1 MGVLRSTKDTNT
13 SRVKLTLGNV
23 NQVQIESTNTAAM
36 ANSEKFCLRW
46 NDFERN
52 ISSAFRDIRDEKEF
66 FDVTIACEDEQL
78 QAHKVILSACSPF
91 FRSVLR
97 RNQPANNQQGTL
109 VLYLKGVTYRDMESV
124 LNFMYHGEVNVA
136 QDDLNSFLAVAEELR
151 VKGLTQSTSGGSD
164 ASNTSTLPPKSS
176 SLPSRRRPSEDP
188 HHQAPSSNA
197 PSSYSSSP
205 SGAPPI
211 KPPRPPPPPAPR
223 APVVAAQQAVVEEDD
238 EIQEYVPVKSEPAA
252 QQQEMYED
260 PSQGATAGGG
270 MMMTTE
276 DSMQYDESY
285 GAYEEGYDEGAYYQE
300 GGQKAGGGAGR
311 NNWCEVC
318 DKTVVNFRRHMRD
331 VHNNTEVQCEVCQKV
346 FKNENSCKK
355 HMRVLHNVYQSV

>member
-1 MGVLRSTKDTNT
+1 MVVNLEGVFGENKKMS
-13 SRVKLTLGNV
+13 
-23 NQVQIESTNTAAM
+23 
-36 ANSEKFCLRW
+36 SEKFCLRW

-52 ISSAFRDIRDEKEF
+52 ISSAFKDIREDKEF

-91 FRSVLR
+91 FKNVLR
-97 RNQPANNQQGTL
+97 RNHHQHPL
-109 VLYLKGVTYRDMESV
+109 LYLKGVSYRDMEAV

-136 QDDLNSFLAVAEELR
+136 QDDLNSFLQVAEELR

-164 ASNTSTLPPKSS
+164 ASNTSTLPTKST

-188 HHQAPSSNA
+188 HQAPSSNA
-197 PSSYSSSP
+197 PPSYSSP
-205 SGAPPI
+205 SAPPI
-211 KPPRPPPPPAPR
+211 KRPRPPPPSAPR
-223 APVVAAQQAVVEEDD
+223 APVVAQQAVEEDD

-260 PSQGATAGGG
+260 PSQGAAAGGG

-300 GGQKAGGGAGR
+300 GGQEAAGGAGDRAQCKFCGKWLHKRGLKRHVKDVHENEVR
-311 NNWCEVC
+311 N
-318 DKTVVNFRRHMRD
+318 KGVNF
-331 VHNNTEVQCEVCQKV
+331 VA
-346 FKNENSCKK
+346 S
-355 HMRVLHNVYQSV
+355 

>member
-1 MGVLRSTKDTNT
+1 
-13 SRVKLTLGNV
+13 
-23 NQVQIESTNTAAM
+23 M

-97 RNQPANNQQGTL
+97 RNQPAHQQGSL

-164 ASNTSTLPPKSS
+164 ASNTSTLPTKST

-188 HHQAPSSNA
+188 HQAPSSNA
-197 PSSYSSSP
+197 P
-205 SGAPPI
+205 I
-211 KPPRPPPPPAPR
+211 KRPRPPPPPAPR
-223 APVVAAQQAVVEEDD
+223 APVAAQQAVEEDD

-260 PSQGATAGGG
+260 PSQGAAAGGG

-300 GGQKAGGGAGR
+300 GGQETAGGAGEKQR
-311 NNWCEVC
+311 CELCGKLVHPRALKRHIQLAHSTSQEASQC
-318 DKTVVNFRRHMRD
+318 HLCQAVVKSAMYLKDHLRR
-331 VHNNTEVQCEVCQKV
+331 K
-346 FKNENSCKK
+346 
-355 HMRVLHNVYQSV
+355 HNVYQS